1 MPIFDNPPNTWQ
13 DLQNRVGQLFTEIGC
28 DVQIGTTVRLVRGA
42 KEVDVLV
49 RDPVTVPQSTY
60 LCECKFWSTAIP
72 QETVHGFRTVVG
84 DFGAHRGYIISKVGF
99 QAGAFAAVQNTNVE
113 LLTFDQLQAVFF
125 DRWRIAMGQKYRPEA
140 DVLFPY
146 WDYPGR
152 MPQFA
157 EHVSGS
163 LRLYRKEQRAGT
175 SALSDLVRRSAALA
189 ACAAS
194 RP

>member
-1 MPIFDNPPNTWQ
+1 
-13 DLQNRVGQLFTEIGC
+13 
-28 DVQIGTTVRLVRGA
+28 VQIGTTVRLVRGA

-125 DRWRIAMGQKYRPEA
+125 DRWPIAMGQKYRPEA